1 MQKQL
6 PQLPIPASK
15 KAISSE
21 ILTVMFTDMVG
32 YTSTTAQ
39 LNRVEFTA
47 LLDIFEKLSVPAF
60 EKHQGTVVKKIGDA
74 FLVTFRSPT
83 DAVLCGIDLQ
93 RTFKRYRVQENQPLH
108 MRVAIH
114 TGEVLLRNNDVYGDA
129 VNTASRI
136 EGVAN
141 SGEVVFSEAVFLAM
155 NKNEVPAL
163 YLGMRHLKGL
173 PFPIRIFRVKTRED
187 ERRMRWNAFKRVFS
201 QILVI
206 GILGVL
212 AVFIFRYLWLYTD
225 FFSFL
230 LGK

>member
-6 PQLPIPASK
+6 PQLPIPAGK
-15 KAISSE
+15 KAITSE

-47 LLDIFEKLSVPAF
+47 LLDIFDKLSVPVF
-60 EKHQGTVVKKIGDA
+60 EKHQGTIVKKIGDA

-93 RTFKRYRVQENQPLH
+93 RTFKRNRLQTQQPLH
-108 MRVAIH
+108 IRVAIH

-141 SGEVVFSEAVFLAM
+141 SGQVVFSEAVFLAM
-155 NKNEVPAL
+155 NKNEVPCM
-163 YLGMRHLKGL
+163 YLGMKHLKGL
-173 PFPIRIFRVKTRED
+173 PYPIRIFRVKTRED
-187 ERRMRWNAFKRVFS
+187 ERRMRWESFKRLFS
-201 QILVI
+201 QILVV
-206 GILGVL
+206 GILGTL
-212 AVFIFRYLWLYTD
+212 FVFIVRYLWLYTD
-225 FFSFL
+225 IFSKLF
-230 LGK
+230 GG